1 MKVEL
6 DTLAITPASLLEQRD
21 MSLDRMIQKRIVGF
35 VASRAAV
42 EVASGKS
49 LQELLTMNDGDFW
62 SITRAELYYR
72 VRPTLYA
79 YYLVRHVFQQR
90 RSRSVA
96 LTTGNVI
103 TNYTLDLERCVGL
116 IARLDGL
123 RLLGSGRS
131 SLRRAAQSFYSAL
144 EAKLIRQR
152 LFKPKALRRLVSRT
166 LRQLSRSDEEKSL
179 ALGIPPRG
187 TVVFVFEYLSE
198 LRMMAPVIDRLLQ
211 RGVHHITLCGVD
223 DSRTLFAQSWL
234 RHYLACRPA
243 CRCSDPFSNVK
254 DSTPVASPTI
264 TSQAINILASD
275 DGLSLEVLVGDIFQQ
290 LLSPLVLETRLRQIK
305 ALGTWLDVVQPS
317 LVVTTNPYGV
327 KQRMVLQACKRRGV
341 GTLQVPHHT
350 DQLEA
355 VLQVSLPEADHL
367 AVMGFENRRELLA
380 RGIPSEC
387 VHVTGAPAFDTTV
400 SLRNTPAE
408 GTGGRQAVVLLAAQ
422 GLPGEVRLVRTLIAV
437 IEHCTGVRLVIRPHP
452 NHASFLYTSVV
463 RLTRANNTQISTEGD
478 IQDALR
484 SCDLLVTVNSQ
495 SAYHAVILDKPVIL
509 ANLEAFPELPLL
521 ARYGAAAEATDGV
534 ILFDLVRELLAGGPM
549 CQRLAHGRRQLVEAY
564 FRWEHASENIAD
576 LIERLAT
583 QSRSGA

>member
-1 MKVEL
+1 VNGEL
-6 DTLAITPASLLEQRD
+6 DTLAITPASLLKQRD

-35 VASRAAV
+35 VASRARV

-49 LQELLTMNDGDFW
+49 LQELLTINDVDLW
-62 SITRAELYYR
+62 SIIRAELYYR

-79 YYLVRHVFQQR
+79 YYLVQHVVQQR
-90 RSRSVA
+90 RSRSIA

-103 TNYTLDLERCVGL
+103 TDYTHDLERCVEV
-116 IARLDGL
+116 IACLDRLCL
-123 RLLGSGRS
+123 TVTGRS
-131 SLRRAAQSFYSAL
+131 SLRRAAQSFCSAL
-144 EAKLIRQR
+144 EAKLIRQK
-152 LFKPKALRRLVSRT
+152 LFKPKALRRFVSKT
-166 LRQLSRSDEEKSL
+166 LRQLPRPDEEESL

-187 TVVFVFEYLSE
+187 TVVFAFEYLSE

-211 RGVHHITLCGVD
+211 RGAHHITLCGVD
-223 DSRTLFAQSWL
+223 DSCTLFGQPWL
-234 RHYLACRPA
+234 RQYLACRPD
-243 CRCSDPFSNVK
+243 CRCSDPFSNAK

-264 TSQAINILASD
+264 TSQAINTLASD
-275 DGLSLEVLVGDIFQQ
+275 DGLPLEALVGDVFQQ
-290 LLSPLVLETRLRQIK
+290 LLSHLVLETRLRQIK
-305 ALGTWLDVVQPS
+305 ALGAWLDVVQPS

-327 KQRMVLQACKRRGV
+327 KQRMVLQSCKSRGV

-350 DQLEA
+350 DQLED

-367 AVMGFENRRELLA
+367 AVMGFENRRELLD
-380 RGIPSEC
+380 RGIPSERI
-387 VHVTGAPAFDTTV
+387 HVTGAPAFDTTA
-400 SLRNTPAE
+400 SPSKSPAE

-478 IQDALR
+478 IHDALR

-534 ILFDLVRELLAGGPM
+534 ILLDLVRELLAGGALS
-549 CQRLAHGRRQLVEAY
+549 QRLAHGRRQFVEAY
-564 FRWEHASENIAD
+564 LGCEHASANVAD

-583 QSRSGA
+583 QSRAGA